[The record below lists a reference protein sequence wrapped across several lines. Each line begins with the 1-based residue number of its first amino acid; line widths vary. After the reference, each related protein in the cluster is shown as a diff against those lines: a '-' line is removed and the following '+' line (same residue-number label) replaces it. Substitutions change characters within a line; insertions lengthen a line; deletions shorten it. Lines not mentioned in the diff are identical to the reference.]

1 MSTTKYNYFKYKV
14 ALLQNIYFYYIIL
27 VSTMLFVIK
36 NKYMIML
43 LLSVKDVDQMPRL
56 KHGQLSKIRITGF
69 KSVKE
74 CELKFN
80 KINVLIGSNGA
91 GKSNFIS
98 AFTLLQNVLFKNL
111 QVYVAQSGINSLYYN
126 GRKETEEIE
135 IEVFFDNNSYG
146 FVLIP
151 TDDNRLIFK
160 KEYFG
165 YYGRFDTQSTVGS
178 GHVESKWEI
187 GTDNKIQDYVVPI
200 LSKQNWRV
208 YHFHDTGRHAK
219 VKLEHNIAN
228 NKVLLYDA
236 ANLGAFLYRL
246 KNHYNSNYEE
256 IIRTI
261 QLIAPYFDDFELEPK
276 EGNEDLI
283 VLRWKQR
290 GCEDIFN
297 ISQLSDGTLRFI
309 CLATL
314 LLQPHEL
321 QPETIIVDE
330 PELGLHPYA
339 ITIFA
344 EMVRQLSNEKQI
356 IISTQSVELLNEF
369 EVEDIIVVDRDDSG
383 SVFKR
388 LEEEELKDWL
398 DNDYALGDLWKKNI
412 LGGRLSK

>member
-1 MSTTKYNYFKYKV
+1 MS
-14 ALLQNIYFYYIIL
+14 
-27 VSTMLFVIK
+27 
-36 NKYMIML
+36 
-43 LLSVKDVDQMPRL
+43 RL
-56 KHGQLSKIRITGF
+56 KHGQLSKIRIKGF
-69 KSVKE
+69 KSIKE
-74 CELKFN
+74 CELQFS

-98 AFTLLQNVLFKNL
+98 AFTLLQNVLSKDL
-111 QVYVAQSGINSLYYN
+111 QVYVAQSGINSLFYS

-135 IEVFFDNNSYG
+135 IEVYFDNNSYG
-146 FVLIP
+146 FILIP

-165 YYGRFDTQSTVGS
+165 YYGRFDAQSTVGS
-178 GHVESKWEI
+178 AHVESKWEI
-187 GTDNKIQDYVVPI
+187 GTDNKIEDYVVPI

-208 YHFHDTGRHAK
+208 YHFHDTGRHAN
-219 VKLEHNIAN
+219 VKQEHNIAN

-261 QLIAPYFDDFELEPK
+261 HLIAPYFDDFELEPK
-276 EGNEDLI
+276 EGNKELI
-283 VLRWKQR
+283 VLRWKQK
-290 GCEDIFN
+290 GSEDIFN

-309 CLATL
+309 CLAAL

-388 LEEEELKDWL
+388 LDEEELKDWL